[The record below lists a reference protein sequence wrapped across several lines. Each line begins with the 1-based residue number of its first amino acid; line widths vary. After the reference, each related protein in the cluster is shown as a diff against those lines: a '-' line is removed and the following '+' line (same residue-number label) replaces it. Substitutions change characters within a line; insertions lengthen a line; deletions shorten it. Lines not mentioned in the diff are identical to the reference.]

1 MCLSTNCIEGP
12 AFLLPT
18 PPRRAHLHQVGL
30 RMRPG
35 PVSGT
40 LASGARE
47 DIRSSPQHS
56 TGILRKCSGGRGRVS
71 SRGAGGTA
79 GTKTTHPPN
88 PQNASFREPLACQT
102 PLPPVPRSPH
112 LAKGAYELAQG
123 WVANNQEL
131 DHSRPCSRP
140 VSMGAT
146 SVRVLPSPL
155 SFKRSCKHAPQ
166 QIVLRNAQD
175 TQ

>member
-1 MCLSTNCIEGP
+1 MILYFSFHKNGAIILSSTDPNGLDFLCIHHGNT
-12 AFLLPT
+12 A
-18 PPRRAHLHQVGL
+18 
-30 RMRPG
+30 
-35 PVSGT
+35 
-40 LASGARE
+40 
-47 DIRSSPQHS
+47 PQHS

-146 SVRVLPSPL
+146 SVRVLPYHLFPL
-155 SFKRSCKHAPQ
+155 
-166 QIVLRNAQD
+166 NAAVNMPPNK
-175 TQ
+175 